1 MPIVKRCLTRKEMVP
16 VRYSY
21 NKLRG
26 RIIEKYKTQ
35 ERFAKSLGISKNSL
49 SLKMNGKTSFSQ
61 EDVKKWCGMLDIKTE
76 EIGEYFF
83 A

>member
-1 MPIVKRCLTRKEMVP
+1 MP
-16 VRYSY
+16 YSY

-26 RIIEKYKTQ
+26 RIIEKYGTQ
-35 ERFAKSLGISKNSL
+35 EEFARNLGISKNSL

-61 EDVKKWCGMLDIKTE
+61 SDVIKWSKLLDINTN
-76 EIGEYFF
+76 EIGQYFF

>member
-1 MPIVKRCLTRKEMVP
+1 MP
-16 VRYSY
+16 YAY

-26 RIIEKYKTQ
+26 RIIEKFGTQ
-35 ERFAKSLGISKNSL
+35 ENFAKKIGISSNSL

-61 EDVKKWCGMLDIKTE
+61 ADVIQWSELLEIAVD
-76 EIGEYFF
+76 EIGAYFF

>member
-1 MPIVKRCLTRKEMVP
+1 MP
-16 VRYSY
+16 YSY

-26 RIIEKYKTQ
+26 RIVEKFGTQ
-35 ERFAKSLGISKNSL
+35 EEFARILGVSKNSL

-61 EDVKKWCGMLDIKTE
+61 SDVIKWSELLEIETN
-76 EIGEYFF
+76 EIGQYFF

>member
-1 MPIVKRCLTRKEMVP
+1 MPYK
-16 VRYSY
+16 Y

-26 RIIEKYKTQ
+26 RIVEIFGTHEK
-35 ERFAKSLGISKNSL
+35 FAKRLGISKNSL
-49 SLKMNGKTSFSQ
+49 SLKMNGKTGFSQ
-61 EDVKKWCGMLDIKTE
+61 SDINKWSELLGISTS